1 MPRKTDHSDESDD
14 LTGVQELYKV
24 LLLVLELPCTN
35 VFGRTTVAMENVT
48 AVGLADF
55 EAEFDVLCRHHPPRA
70 KSTHSF
76 GFAHRL
82 SSPSRQA
89 NTLLSSMSLRPT
101 VG

>member
-1 MPRKTDHSDESDD
+1 MPLKTDHSDESDD
-14 LTGVQELYKV
+14 LTGVQLYKV

-35 VFGRTTVAMENVT
+35 VFRAYNGCAMENVT

-55 EAEFDVLCRHHPPRA
+55 EAEFDVLCRHHPPRE